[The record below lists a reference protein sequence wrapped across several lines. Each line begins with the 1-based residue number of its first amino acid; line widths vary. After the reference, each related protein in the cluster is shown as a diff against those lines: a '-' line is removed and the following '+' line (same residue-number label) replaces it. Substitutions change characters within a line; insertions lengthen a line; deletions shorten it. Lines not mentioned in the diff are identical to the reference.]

1 MKHNIFQ
8 KEIPLAILFSFLE
21 NVCAFHELY
30 YLFDKNVY
38 VTMKHE
44 DTVSF
49 LDSVR
54 PYYLHSKRGYLEK
67 QDFNGL
73 VTIIRQI
80 CNFCKHPYRIM
91 KKNNLGKYTL
101 CYFIER
107 LP

>member
-21 NVCAFHELY
+21 SVCTFHELY

-38 VTMKHE
+38 LKMKQE
-44 DTVSF
+44 DSTSF
-49 LDSVR
+49 LESLQ

-67 QDFNGL
+67 NDFNGI

-80 CNFCKHPYRIM
+80 CNYWKHPYRIL
-91 KKNNLGKYTL
+91 KKNNLSKYTL

-107 LP
+107 P